1 MREAIGRI
9 IGGGVGF
16 LVSLIPAWMG
26 MTEAMSADLQMSITG
41 TLIIIGYAIT
51 HKFLRSNVPTFSDD

>member
-9 IGGGVGF
+9 IGAGVGF
-16 LVSLIPAWMG
+16 VISLIPAWFG
-26 MTEAMSADLQMSITG
+26 MTEALTVELQMSITG
-41 TLIIIGYAIT
+41 ALITAGYAIT